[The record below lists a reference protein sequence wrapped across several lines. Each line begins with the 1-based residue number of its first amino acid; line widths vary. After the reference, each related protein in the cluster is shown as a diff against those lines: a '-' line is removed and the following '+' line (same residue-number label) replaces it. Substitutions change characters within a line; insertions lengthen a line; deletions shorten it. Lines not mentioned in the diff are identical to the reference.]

1 MIERQMDITSDYLQ
15 KKQMIKYMESPNKN
29 PSRSKIIIN
38 LKILVKVAYVNKVE
52 PNLPV
57 SNAT

>member
-1 MIERQMDITSDYLQ
+1 MEITSDYIQ

-29 PSRSKIIIN
+29 PARSKNCTI
-38 LKILVKVAYVNKVE
+38 LKLIVKVAYLNKVE
-52 PNLPV
+52 PILPI

>member
-1 MIERQMDITSDYLQ
+1 MEITSDYLQ

-29 PSRSKIIIN
+29 PSRSKIIID
-38 LKILVKVAYVNKVE
+38 LTTLVKVAYVNKVE
-52 PNLPV
+52 QNLPV